1 MFTFGLFSTHMPY
14 VVMVVFYALYF
25 LFASPAVPPVTEN
38 IPVTKVGKTEMVQNC
53 KTPTKSVTHWY
64 FQVYSVDRNTSISQ
78 KIPDKEIHYSPPDIK
93 PIQDGFSSCHYSR
106 PPPFV
111 S

>member
-25 LFASPAVPPVTEN
+25 LFATPTVVPVTEN
-38 IPVTKVGKTEMVQNC
+38 IPVTVDAKTELVQNV
-53 KTPTKSVTHWY
+53 KTPTHNITHWY
-64 FQVYSVDRNTSISQ
+64 FQVYAEDRNTSSSL

-93 PIQDGFSSCHYSR
+93 PIHDGFTSCHFSR
-106 PPPFV
+106 PPPVV

>member
-25 LFASPAVPPVTEN
+25 LFASPSFNAVGDNTAETDGETPVLVETVQHPVT
-38 IPVTKVGKTEMVQNC
+38 PVSN
-53 KTPTKSVTHWY
+53 Y
-64 FQVYSVDRNTSISQ
+64 YYSAFVDNVFLSTCL
-78 KIPDKEIHYSPPDIK
+78 KFPVKEIYYSPPDK
-93 PIQDGFSSCHYSR
+93 NPKAEGFHLWLFSR
-106 PPPFV
+106 PPPSF

>member
-25 LFASPAVPPVTEN
+25 LFASPSFNAVAEN
-38 IPVTKVGKTEMVQNC
+38 TAEADGE
-53 KTPTKSVTHWY
+53 TPELVETAQFPTSPASNFHYSV
-64 FQVYSVDRNTSISQ
+64 FVDNVYSSTCLKFPV
-78 KIPDKEIHYSPPDIK
+78 KEIYYSPPDK
-93 PIQDGFSSCHYSR
+93 NPKAEGFHLWLFSR
-106 PPPFV
+106 PPPFL

>member
-25 LFASPAVPPVTEN
+25 LFASPSFNAVTENNAEAGDETPELVETSQHPTPPVSNFNFSVYVDHVNSSTCLKFPVTE
-38 IPVTKVGKTEMVQNC
+38 I
-53 KTPTKSVTHWY
+53 Y
-64 FQVYSVDRNTSISQ
+64 
-78 KIPDKEIHYSPPDIK
+78 YSPPDK
-93 PIQDGFSSCHYSR
+93 NPEADGFHFCLFSR
-106 PPPFV
+106 PPPSF

>member
-25 LFASPAVPPVTEN
+25 LFASPSFNAVAEN
-38 IPVTKVGKTEMVQNC
+38 TAEADEE
-53 KTPTKSVTHWY
+53 TPELVETAQFPTSPASNFHYSV
-64 FQVYSVDRNTSISQ
+64 FVDNVYSSTCLKFPV
-78 KIPDKEIHYSPPDIK
+78 KEIYYSPPDK
-93 PIQDGFSSCHYSR
+93 NPKAEGFHLWLFSR
-106 PPPFV
+106 PPPFL

>member
-25 LFASPAVPPVTEN
+25 LFATPTVTPVTEN
-38 IPVTKVGKTEMVQNC
+38 IPVTDDEKTELVQNV
-53 KTPTKSVTHWY
+53 KTPTHSNTHWY
-64 FQVYSVDRNTSISQ
+64 FQVYSDNRNTA
-78 KIPDKEIHYSPPDIK
+78 KILKIHDKEIHYSPPDIK
-93 PIQDGFSSCHYSR
+93 PIQAGFISCHYSR
-106 PPPFV
+106 PPPVV